1 MGGIRSKLN
10 LILLFR
16 RQGAWLVKTCASIN
30 QLLMVELKNETGM
43 FSSEAS
49 CPFFPASFRCK
60 LKRNHYNF
68 DFSTA
73 W

>member
-1 MGGIRSKLN
+1 MDGIGSKLN

-43 FSSEAS
+43 FSSRGFL
-49 CPFFPASFRCK
+49 PIFPRK
-60 LKRNHYNF
+60 
-68 DFSTA
+68 FSL
-73 W
+73 